1 MRDEVNEALQI
12 DASAPLAERT
22 IDITTT
28 GRRSG
33 ERRRIEVVFN
43 RVDDDIYLTGIP
55 MPQPRAWYLNLEAD
69 PKFIFHVKR
78 GVSADLPA
86 TATPILEPQER
97 RRILAP
103 IVESLARNS
112 TPESPFPVRSMDE
125 WVAEAPLVRVAFDD

>member
-1 MRDEVNEALQI
+1 MRDEVNQALQI
-12 DASAPLAERT
+12 EASAPLAERT

-43 RVDDDIYLTGIP
+43 RIDDDIYLTGIP

-69 PKFIFHVKR
+69 PSFVFHLKQ

-86 TATPILEPQER
+86 TATPILDPQER
-97 RRILAP
+97 LRILAP

-112 TPESPFPVRSMDE
+112 TPDNAFPARSMDE